1 MRKRV
6 RKKRRLGEFLEFG
19 FRVRMVTATG
29 LTDAERDRLL
39 RRGMFM
45 QHHSIGMFPPRDFG
59 PASPPCCSLR

>member
-1 MRKRV
+1 
-6 RKKRRLGEFLEFG
+6 
-19 FRVRMVTATG
+19 MVTATG

-45 QHHSIGMFPPRDFG
+45 QHHSIGRFLPRDFG